1 MIFYQVSNFFL
12 HEALVVAPLGVRGV
26 ANFICYV
33 KCFFWKRS
41 FKVDL
46 LNINNFSGG
55 FSRFFK
61 KIKSNQ
67 YEIFGKFEKSK
78 NFGNSEKIW
87 SF

>member
-12 HEALVVAPLGVRGV
+12 DEALVVAPLGVRGV

-46 LNINNFSGG
+46 LNINNSSGG
-55 FSRFFK
+55 FSRYLFFN
-61 KIKSNQ
+61 IKSHQ
-67 YEIFGKFEKSK
+67 LEIVSKVEKKGTKLENSK
-78 NFGNSEKIW
+78 
-87 SF
+87 